1 MAHKTKK
8 KKKKLP
14 SILNHLFQVDID
26 GNDLGSFFIL
36 VVCHFTVPQIIS
48 LRGLWRYRKKKKAK
62 QKQNKQT
69 KKKTANNSAFLSAKI
84 LNVSLQIITQG
95 ACLLVIRQ
103 NGKSQNRCYKKTKH
117 AKFSKKKRTFFISWY
132 AHARVRFRGVRNVRL
147 SENLACCFLVTL
159 ILRLALLP
167 FYQQTGPSR
176 LLQ

>member
-62 QKQNKQT
+62 QKQNKQKKNSKQFSFSKCENT
-69 KKKTANNSAFLSAKI
+69 KCESTNHYS
-84 LNVSLQIITQG
+84 G
-95 ACLLVIRQ
+95 CLLVGNTAKWQISKQVLQENKARQ
-103 NGKSQNRCYKKTKH
+103 IFQ
-117 AKFSKKKRTFFISWY
+117 KKRTFFISWY